1 MERIQEEA
9 DKLHQFF
16 DRITSCRVT
25 VEAPHHRHRKGHP
38 FHVRIELG
46 VPRKELVVAHE
57 PASQF
62 RGEDEATETAFK
74 GNDDGRHEDI
84 YVAIADA
91 FKAMRRQL
99 QDHARALRG
108 ERRAQP
114 AKGG

>member
-38 FHVRIELG
+38 FHIRIELG
-46 VPRKELVVAHE
+46 VPRKDLVVAHD
-57 PASQF
+57 PAPQF
-62 RGEDEATETAFK
+62 HSENEAPETAPT

-99 QDHARALRG
+99 QDHAHALRG
-108 ERRAQP
+108 ERRARQ